1 MIRSYCVLVSEDFSE
16 VKDLPAPDTVKCMA
30 WVGDSLCLG
39 IKREYVILNISTG
52 ASFDVFP
59 CGRHANPLA
68 VSLPNGELMLGK
80 VPFECFFNIL
90 YEHHDC

>member
-1 MIRSYCVLVSEDFSE
+1 M
-16 VKDLPAPDTVKCMA
+16 KDLPAPDAVKCMA

-39 IKREYVILNISTG
+39 IRREYVILNISTG

-68 VSLPNGELMLGK
+68 VSLPNGELLLGK
-80 VPFECFFNIL
+80 VMLVDRELFLVFFLIFL
-90 YEHHDC
+90 IFYEYHVGR